1 MTSAVTPPHAAPP
14 ADPVPTALED
24 ADVRAGL
31 LGHARAVI
39 GRWLADRPA
48 AVRAE
53 AAAEAVQ
60 ETQLRALQ
68 KRLEYSPGVGSVR
81 AWLHGIMDNV
91 LLETARSL
99 GRQPAQPPERAGAWE
114 RLAADLTPDA
124 AEAVPDRLAIA
135 DYLARLPAEHRQMLQ
150 LRFYGGL
157 SHEEIA
163 IRLGISP
170 GNARVRLCRA
180 LAAAK
185 ALAGVSLGEERP

>member
-1 MTSAVTPPHAAPP
+1 MTPAVTQPHAAPS
-14 ADPVPTALED
+14 ADPVPAALED

-31 LGHARAVI
+31 LGHARTVI

-68 KRLEYSPGVGSVR
+68 KRQEYSPEVGSVR

-114 RLAADLTPDA
+114 RLAADLAPDA
-124 AEAVPDRLAIA
+124 AEAVPDRLAVA
-135 DYLARLPAEHRQMLQ
+135 DYLGWLPAEHEEVLR
-150 LRFYGGL
+150 LRFFESL
-157 SHEEIA
+157 SHHEIA
-163 IRLGISP
+163 ARLGISA
-170 GNARVRLCRA
+170 GNARVRVCRA

-185 ALAGVSLGEERP
+185 ALAGVSPGEERP